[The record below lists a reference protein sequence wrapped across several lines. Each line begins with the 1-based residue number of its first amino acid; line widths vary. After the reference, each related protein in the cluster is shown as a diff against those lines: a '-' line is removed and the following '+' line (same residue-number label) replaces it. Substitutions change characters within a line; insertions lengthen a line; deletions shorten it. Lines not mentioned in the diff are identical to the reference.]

1 MAPLRVAIAFLA
13 AACVGAL
20 GSATG
25 ADAAKAQDA
34 ASRTM
39 TIAAAGVTARVDF
52 DDTDFAHGTPS
63 LRAWIERSIHIV
75 AGYYGTF
82 PVRDV
87 HIRVVPVDGK
97 GVQGGTTWGA
107 PEALI
112 RVRVG
117 RKVTED
123 ELVDDWVL
131 VHEMVH
137 LALPDLGE
145 KHAWLSEGLA
155 TYVEGIARVQAG
167 NLQPA
172 DVWLGYVRSMPHG
185 LPKEGD
191 EGLDRTHTW
200 GRTYW
205 GGALFC
211 LMADV
216 NIRSATQNKAGLQAA
231 LRAVAR
237 ESGGLVVDWPIER
250 VLETGDKAVGGR
262 VLQDQYEQM
271 KETPVAPDLE
281 ALWKR
286 MGIERNGDTVTLR
299 DDAALAAVRDAI
311 MQRPRE

>member
-1 MAPLRVAIAFLA
+1 M
-13 AACVGAL
+13 GAL
-20 GSATG
+20 VPATG
-25 ADAAKAQDA
+25 AVAAKSSDS
-34 ASRTM
+34 ASRST
-39 TIAAAGVTARVDF
+39 TIAAAGATARVDF
-52 DDTDFAHGTPS
+52 DDTDFAHGTAP
-63 LRAWIERSIHIV
+63 LRTWIERSMQIV

-82 PVRDV
+82 PVKHV
-87 HIRVVPVDGK
+87 HIHVVPVNGE
-97 GVQGGTTWGA
+97 GVQGGTTWGV

-117 RKVTED
+117 RKVDED
-123 ELVDDWVL
+123 ELLNDWVL

-145 KHAWLSEGLA
+145 KHAWLSEGLS

-167 NLQPA
+167 NQTA
-172 DVWLGYVRSMPHG
+172 AEVWSGLVRSMPKG

-211 LMADV
+211 LIADV
-216 NIRSATQNKAGLQAA
+216 NIRTGTQNKAGLQSA

-237 ESGGLVVDWPIER
+237 ESGGLIVDWPIER

-262 VLQDQYEQM
+262 VLQDLYDQM

-286 MGIERNGDTVTLR
+286 LGIERSGDTVILH
-299 DDAALAAVRDAI
+299 DDAPGADVRDAI
-311 MQRPRE
+311 MKQPKD

>member
-1 MAPLRVAIAFLA
+1 MGALVPASCAIAA
-13 AACVGAL
+13 N
-20 GSATG
+20 SS
-25 ADAAKAQDA
+25 DSS
-34 ASRTM
+34 SRTM
-39 TIAAAGVTARVDF
+39 TIAAGSATARVDF
-52 DDTDFAHGTPS
+52 DDTDFAHGTAP
-63 LRAWIERSIHIV
+63 LRTWVERSMQIV

-82 PVRDV
+82 PVKDV
-87 HIRVVPVDGK
+87 HIHIVPVSGE

-117 RKVTED
+117 RKVDED
-123 ELVDDWVL
+123 ELLNDWVL

-145 KHAWLSEGLA
+145 KHAWLSEGLS

-167 NLQPA
+167 NQTA
-172 DVWLGYVRSMPHG
+172 VEVWSGLVSSMPKG

-211 LMADV
+211 LIADV
-216 NIRSATQNKAGLQAA
+216 NIRTGTQNKAGLQNA

-237 ESGGLVVDWPIER
+237 ESGGLIVDDWPIER

-262 VLQDQYEQM
+262 VLQDLYDQM
-271 KETPVAPDLE
+271 KEKPVAPDLE

-286 MGIERNGDTVTLR
+286 LGIERSGETVTLR
-299 DDAALAAVRDAI
+299 DDAPLAAVRDAI
-311 MQRPRE
+311 MQRPKE